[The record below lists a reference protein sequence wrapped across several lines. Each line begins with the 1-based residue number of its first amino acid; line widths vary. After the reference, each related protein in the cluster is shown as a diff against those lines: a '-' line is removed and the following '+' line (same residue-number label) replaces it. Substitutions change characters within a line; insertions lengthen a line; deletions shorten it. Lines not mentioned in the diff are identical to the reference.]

1 MFSNDST
8 EDLGNDLATW
18 KLAWACSQ
26 ILSGFIKQGCYKL
39 CVPHLLAGWMG
50 RGGS

>member
-39 CVPHLLAGWMG
+39 CASFAGWMG
-50 RGGS
+50 GGGGGS